1 MPTPKST
8 KQIGFQFTDH
18 AEADEVRTLMQ
29 RAKEIVREEMQRNVG
44 MTPKVSNNRVLLTAM
59 RVFVR
64 NLEENARGRFIAEST
79 EDFR

>member
-1 MPTPKST
+1 MS
-8 KQIGFQFTDH
+8 G
-18 AEADEVRTLMQ
+18 RTAGSVTGPQ
-29 RAKEIVREEMQRNVG
+29 RIIMSMTRLARDPYMLLCYIRSCQMELVG

-64 NLEENARGRFIAEST
+64 NLEENARGRFIADTT